1 MKRFLKA
8 IAKALLAMP
17 VLAWTVCAAT
27 GRLIL
32 SAILPP
38 QPQAMTTEAG
48 AAADEAVEIAQA
60 RAERK
65 AAEPVSDVAAQARIA
80 LTYAAAIVT
89 GSRPPDVSTQPD
101 SFKRWLADLTPEG
114 ARRLFKAPS
123 IGHIERHLNPKRPE
137 DHLAG
142 VPSIGIRPDAAAP
155 VGDGSKMY
163 MEALATVAR
172 PEMCSD
178 GESRIFH
185 GHPGEDQSTR
195 LRAA

>member
-1 MKRFLKA
+1 MKRILKA
-8 IAKALLAMP
+8 IARALLAVP
-17 VLAWTVCAAT
+17 VLAWTVCTAT

-38 QPQAMTTEAG
+38 QPAMTTAAG
-48 AAADEAVEIAQA
+48 AEADHAVEVAQA

-65 AAEPVSDVAAQARIA
+65 AAAPVSDTAAQARIA

-101 SFKRWLADLTPEG
+101 AFRRWLADLTPEG
-114 ARRLFKAPS
+114 AKRLFKTTVPA
-123 IGHIERHLNPKRPE
+123 IERHLNPKRPE

-155 VGDGSKMY
+155 VGDGSKMFV
-163 MEALATVAR
+163 EALAKVPK
-172 PEMCSD
+172 PELCSD
-178 GESRIFH
+178 GEFRIFH
-185 GHPGEDQSTR
+185 GYDGEDQSTR